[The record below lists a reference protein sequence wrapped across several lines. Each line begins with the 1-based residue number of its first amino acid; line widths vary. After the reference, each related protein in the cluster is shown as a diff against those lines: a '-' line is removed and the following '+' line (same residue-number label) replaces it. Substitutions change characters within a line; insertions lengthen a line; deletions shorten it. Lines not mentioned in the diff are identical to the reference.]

1 MYEDDLQLGKL
12 KENCFQALSQTHK
25 NVSEPQTGIER
36 LERLTGDQKVAGSIP
51 VWASETFF

>member
-36 LERLTGDQKVAGSIP
+36 ILYVCRAYEPVHIVAFFLT
-51 VWASETFF
+51 SESW